1 MQPFFTGSAYDT
13 PENTPRLLLDRLFL
27 NSRWYFVGGYISVVL
42 KARSLAV
49 KGQYNNEKWAESSF
63 NIVRLI
69 EGCGGRIHL
78 RGLENIHSVREPVV
92 FISNHMSTLETFVF
106 PCIIAPH
113 RNVTYVVKES
123 LMNHA
128 IFGPVMRSRDPI
140 AVSRINPREDFQKVM
155 TKGKELLA
163 KGISVIVFPQ
173 TTRTREFREED
184 FNSMGVKLAKA
195 AGVKAVP
202 VAIKTDFWGN
212 GRILKDLGV
221 VNRQEPVWMEFGE
234 PLSIGGNGK
243 EEHGQIVKFITSC
256 LRQWGVP
263 VS

>member
-78 RGLENIHSVREPVV
+78 RGLENTHSVREPVV

-173 TTRTREFREED
+173 TTRTREFWEED